1 MKSSSNMLKAARIIA
16 KLATMYRNAAYL
28 KPEDIISKVK
38 SKAELDYYYRFIVG
52 GKD

>member
-1 MKSSSNMLKAARIIA
+1 MKSSSNILKAEKIIA
-16 KLATMYRNAAYL
+16 FMARYCRKAAYL